1 MSTFRTTI
9 PKIFF
14 PFTFSHKLPT
24 LCIGS
29 CFSENI
35 GHKLDQGKFPVL
47 INPFGIQYNPHS
59 IGNTLEY
66 LLNEH
71 LFSEK
76 DLFKLNGL
84 WHSFD
89 HHGHFSKPD
98 LSVAIQRINETLQ
111 TGSTFLKK
119 TKRLVLTFGTSNVFI
134 YKKTQQIVAN
144 CHKVPNQEFERNTLT
159 IDSIIEKLYPIFIQL
174 KSKNSDLEIL
184 LTVSPI
190 RHIRDGLIENQ
201 QSKARLLLACEQLCQ
216 TLDFIHYFPSYEI
229 MMDDLRDYRFY
240 ATDMIHP
247 NELSI
252 DYIWQYFSQCL
263 FNEET
268 KDLNSKISKISSA
281 ANHRPFHPESSVHQ
295 DFVTK
300 QIQIIQQIQTKY
312 DFLNFEQEKTK
323 LLSHKD

>member
-9 PKIFF
+9 PKISF

-35 GHKLDQGKFPVL
+35 GQKLDQCKFPVL
-47 INPFGIQYNPHS
+47 VNPFGIQYNPHS

-66 LLNEH
+66 LLKGH
-71 LFSEK
+71 SFSEK

-98 LSVAIQRINETLQ
+98 LSAAIQSINENLQ

-119 TKRLVLTFGTSNVFI
+119 TKRLVLTFGTSNVFV
-134 YKKTQQIVAN
+134 YKKTEQIVAN

-159 IDSIIEKLYPIFIQL
+159 IDSIIEKLYPIFLQL
-174 KSKNSDLEIL
+174 KSENPDLDIL

-216 TLDFIHYFPSYEI
+216 TSDFIHYFPSYEI

-252 DYIWQYFSQCL
+252 DYIWKYFSQC
-263 FNEET
+263 FFDEET
-268 KDLNSKISKISSA
+268 KELNARISKISNA
-281 ANHRPFHPESSVHQ
+281 ASHRPFHPKSTAHQ
-295 DFVTK
+295 DFVNK
-300 QIQIIQQIQTKY
+300 QIQIIHQIQTIY
-312 DFLNFEQEKTK
+312 DFLDFEKEKTI
-323 LLSHKD
+323 LMSQLD